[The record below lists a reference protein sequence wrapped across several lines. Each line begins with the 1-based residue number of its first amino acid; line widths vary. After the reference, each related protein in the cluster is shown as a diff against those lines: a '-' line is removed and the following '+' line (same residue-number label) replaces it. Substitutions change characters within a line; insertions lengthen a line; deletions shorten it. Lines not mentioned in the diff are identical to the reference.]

1 MAKDNF
7 CKILIYGIVH
17 INCEGVDNIKNYQ
30 KMDLHC
36 AIFGPP

>member
-7 CKILIYGIVH
+7 CKILIYGRVNIH
-17 INCEGVDNIKNYQ
+17 SEGVDNIKNYE
-30 KMDLHC
+30 KMDFHC